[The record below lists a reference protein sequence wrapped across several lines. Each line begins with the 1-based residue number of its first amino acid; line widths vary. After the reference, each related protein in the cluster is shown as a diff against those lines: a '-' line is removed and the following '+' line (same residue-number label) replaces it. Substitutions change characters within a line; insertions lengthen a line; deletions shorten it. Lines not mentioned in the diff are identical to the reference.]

1 MIANYRDA
9 IEYLNNKQSLGIKP
23 GLERIIKCLESLDNP
38 QDKYKTIH
46 IAGTNGK
53 GTVAATLAKSL
64 QKNGYKVGLFTSPW
78 VVDFREQIQ
87 VDGEFICEDD
97 LMNLVAELEKMQTDC
112 TEFECLCVVAYM
124 FFAKQNVDFA
134 VVECGMGGKGDATNV
149 EKENLSVITSIS
161 LDHTDFL
168 GDTVEKIAEEK
179 SGILRKN
186 CTCVLYDKELADIF
200 KDKCNKLVTTENKD
214 NLSLVNAVLCELGVE
229 PVSELVRLPA
239 RQEHKNGVLL
249 DGGHNLAAAKTLSPQ
264 ISAETAVI
272 GMMKDKDV
280 DGYLSVV
287 APKCS
292 KIIVTNVNNPR
303 AISARELCVIA
314 KKYCNNVEICENP
327 QDALKY
333 NPTLICGSFYLIR
346 EIYNLI

>member
-112 TEFECLCVVAYM
+112 TEFECLCAVAYM

-168 GDTVEKIAEEK
+168 GDT
-179 SGILRKN
+179 
-186 CTCVLYDKELADIF
+186 
-200 KDKCNKLVTTENKD
+200 
-214 NLSLVNAVLCELGVE
+214 
-229 PVSELVRLPA
+229 
-239 RQEHKNGVLL
+239 
-249 DGGHNLAAAKTLSPQ
+249 
-264 ISAETAVI
+264 
-272 GMMKDKDV
+272 
-280 DGYLSVV
+280 
-287 APKCS
+287 
-292 KIIVTNVNNPR
+292 
-303 AISARELCVIA
+303 
-314 KKYCNNVEICENP
+314 
-327 QDALKY
+327 
-333 NPTLICGSFYLIR
+333 
-346 EIYNLI
+346 